1 MSDLRQRVDAWLDI
15 DLGRLDPADDAAP
28 VRSRDA
34 VASAVARGRRSR
46 TRRRAVAVGSAT
58 AGLVAAAT
66 VGVIVVGGGSV
77 TTAPRPPASRTPDG
91 TASAPLPAPSRP
103 APSPSGTGAAAVGPI
118 EVRYPYAS
126 GTLTVTWPAPASGRP
141 WRVTNAETLESDD
154 AATGFWR
161 AVAPA
166 VGADP
171 AAPAPDPRVTVWGV
185 AGIPTTYSLLYDV
198 PVDNGAGAGVAT
210 ASVLVSRGAIP
221 DDGATFHPCG
231 AWPDGV
237 PGLGAARPDHLERC
251 SLLSDVDAR
260 GRDLHVV
267 RVETPG
273 TSTDGP
279 RQSVF
284 TVRPDGL
291 MVRVSFSAPVATTR
305 LPGLDALDRLAR
317 EVGWPIPGGT
327 PPGVTEVVYRVDGQ
341 DRTVQWPAPASGG
354 PWLVEDPALPPGET
368 AGPATAGAR
377 DLAAALALALPGAAV
392 GAADGAAPSA
402 ALVGRVD
409 GRPTAYLATVQVPGG
424 GPTEWTVRATRGGV
438 TTRPAAFDLCGTWPA
453 GWTAL
458 GGPHLGSL
466 DLGMSAGERSVW
478 FEASGWPRR
487 CTLVER
493 DGTTVVHLAV
503 PSTRPDTKDRSPAQ
517 AYAFTVRPDG
527 TAVAAQVVGPVGA
540 EPSDW
545 FDRLDRLVL
554 DLPYPSRP

>member
-1 MSDLRQRVDAWLDI
+1 MSDLRQRVDAWLDS

-28 VRSRDA
+28 VRSQDA

-46 TRRRAVAVGSAT
+46 TRRRAVAVGSAA

-66 VGVIVVGGGSV
+66 VGVLVVGGGSV

-103 APSPSGTGAAAVGPI
+103 APSPSGTGVAAVGPI
-118 EVRYPYAS
+118 EVRYPFAS
-126 GTLTVTWPAPASGRP
+126 GTVTVTWPAPASGRP
-141 WRVTNAETLESDD
+141 WRVTNGETLESDD

-171 AAPAPDPRVTVWGV
+171 AAPAPDPRATVWGV
-185 AGIPTTYSLLYDV
+185 GGIPTTYSLLYDV
-198 PVDNGAGAGVAT
+198 PVDNGAGVGTAT
-210 ASVLVSRGAIP
+210 ASVFVSRGAAP
-221 DDGATFHPCG
+221 DDGAVVDPCG

-237 PGLGAARPDHLERC
+237 PGCGAARPDHPERC
-251 SLLSDVDAR
+251 SLLSDVDEQ
-260 GRDLHVV
+260 GRDLHLVH
-267 RVETPG
+267 VETPT
-273 TSTDGP
+273 TSSEGP
-279 RQSVF
+279 RRSVF
-284 TVRPDGL
+284 TVRPDGI
-291 MVRVSFSAPVATTR
+291 MVKISFWAPLGATQ
-305 LPGLDALDRLAR
+305 LPGFDALDRLAR
-317 EVGWPIPGGT
+317 ELSLPAQRGAPAAAA
-327 PPGVTEVVYRVDGQ
+327 EVRYRSDGE
-341 DRTVQWPAPASGG
+341 DRTVRWPAPASGH
-354 PWLVEDPALPPGET
+354 PWVVDDPSVAPGDV
-368 AGPATAGAR
+368 AGPATDGAR
-377 DLAAALALALPGAAV
+377 DLAASLAAALPGTALDVTAGKPPYAAV
-392 GAADGAAPSA
+392 A
-402 ALVGRVD
+402 GRVG
-409 GRPTAYLATVQVPGG
+409 GRPTAYLASVQVQAGTG
-424 GPTEWTVRATRGGV
+424 RTDWTVRATRGGV
-438 TTRPAAFDLCGTWPA
+438 TTRPVAFDLCGTWPDTRPD
-453 GWTAL
+453 GS
-458 GGPHLGSL
+458 GG
-466 DLGMSAGERSVW
+466 LGMSSAEQSVW

-503 PSTRPDTKDRSPAQ
+503 PSTRPDTQDRSPAQ